1 MQQMV
6 ANHSLLK
13 DNLARCHKV
22 LESVTSGQDTE
33 AIQSYVDG
41 DYTCLMMAVAWGDKA
56 LLKRALACGAVVDY
70 PSFREGYTA
79 LHLACRYGKQACV
92 TWLLQHGANINS
104 RSYCGMTPLMM
115 AAQYADTE
123 LVDYLLGQGA
133 EVDCSLLKTGETAYY
148 FACGRDVM
156 MMAHT
161 LKQYGANPRVVCSN
175 GVTPLMYAVF
185 CRSQVMVDYLLD
197 QGHNVDGQNDQG
209 ITALMLAVSSGC
221 LVTVRKL
228 VRKQAL
234 LEVVD
239 NQGRSALLRAVIFGH
254 LTIVRYLVTHRANLF
269 CCCREG
275 LDALCWASRQGH
287 VEMVSWLLAH
297 PAYSD
302 QYPCFPQAIGAAAIF
317 GHKKVLQVFNV
328 QIMRV
333 MDQKM
338 MAELVQAVLA
348 HGHDRSV
355 LTVLLPL
362 LYQVPET
369 TIQRFLQAA
378 HQDERGGIK
387 YLDAYVRKWRRANQ
401 YQTPLRIR
409 GKSATSKNSLSTRGG
424 ILCRRIS

>member
-6 ANHSLLK
+6 VSHSLLK

-22 LESVTSGQDTE
+22 LEAVTSGQDME

-41 DYTCLMMAVAWGDKA
+41 DYTCLMMAGAWGDEA
-56 LLKRALACGAVVDY
+56 LLKRTLACGAAVDY

-79 LHLACRYGKQACV
+79 LHLACRYGNQACV
-92 TWLLQHGANINS
+92 TLLLQHGSNLHG
-104 RSYCGMTPLMM
+104 RSYCGMTPLML
-115 AAQYADTE
+115 AAQHADSG

-133 EVDCSLLKTGETAYY
+133 QVDCSLPKTGETAYY
-148 FACGRDVM
+148 FACGRDDV

-185 CRSQVMVDYLLD
+185 CRSEVMVDYLLH
-197 QGHNVDGQNDQG
+197 QGYDVDSQNNEG
-209 ITALMLAVSSGC
+209 STALMLAVSSGC

-239 NQGRSALLRAVIFGH
+239 NHGRSALLRAVIFGH
-254 LTIVRYLVTHRANLF
+254 LRIVRYLVTHRANLF

-317 GHKKVLQVFNV
+317 GHKKVLQVFMAL
-328 QIMRV
+328 IMRV
-333 MDQKM
+333 MDQIT

-378 HQDERGGIK
+378 PQGQRGVIK
-387 YLDAYVRKWRRANQ
+387 YLDAYVQKWRRASQ
-401 YQTPLRIR
+401 YKTPLRIR
-409 GKSATSKNSLSTRGG
+409 GKSATSKNAY
-424 ILCRRIS
+424 